1 MTSVLVFVML
11 IVAFLLGSVVTH
23 NFCKYH
29 YYWEGYHAGNR
40 DGWEECELVWVEESM
55 KCRNTTTTSCVIDVD
70 ELSQ

>member
-1 MTSVLVFVML
+1 MASVCVFVMF
-11 IVAFLLGSVVTH
+11 IGAFLLGSVITY
-23 NFCKYH
+23 NFCRHH

-40 DGWEECELVWVEESM
+40 DGWEECELVWVEEST

>member
-1 MTSVLVFVML
+1 MASVCVFL
-11 IVAFLLGSVVTH
+11 LFLGAFLLGSVVTH
-23 NFCKYH
+23 NFCK

-40 DGWEECELVWVEESM
+40 DGWEECELVWVEESK